1 MAVDETSLERIRK
14 ATFPAARRGYDKREV
29 EKFLNR
35 LADWLETGGGDQ
47 TRSDTVRRELER
59 VGQRTGAILAE
70 AEESARQIR
79 AEAEQEMAQ
88 LATDAATDADKVR
101 TEADTYAAEARA
113 GADGYSKETRAEA
126 DGYAQQTRT
135 EADGYDKQARAEA
148 DSYAEQARAEADGYA
163 QETRATADSAAEQA
177 RASGAHDA
185 QAAIDAADAHA
196 RRLVD
201 EGVLRRKDIE
211 SVIGDLAGRRDQA
224 ISGLETLRLAVDRA
238 IGEHK
243 PAGADP
249 FAPVEEF
256 PPLEG
261 DDAEN
266 VEDAANVEDAE
277 ALAVANAGEPD
288 AERADPEGFED
299 FEKEPAGDG
308 AEAETVVELEA
319 DAEPEAEAQNGDAED
334 TGDDGAKPAKKRRS
348 RARKTAASS
357 KGKR

>member
-14 ATFPAARRGYDKREV
+14 ATFPASRRGYDKREV

-70 AEESARQIR
+70 AEKSAEQIK
-79 AEAEQEMAQ
+79 AEAEQEMTQ
-88 LATDAATDADKVR
+88 LAADAATDADKVR
-101 TEADTYAAEARA
+101 ADADTYAAEARA
-113 GADGYSKETRAEA
+113 SADTYSKEKRAEA

-135 EADGYDKQARAEA
+135 EADGYAAQARAEVDGYSGQTRTEADGYAKQARAEA
-148 DSYAEQARAEADGYA
+148 DAYAH
-163 QETRATADSAAEQA
+163 ETRGEADSAAEQT
-177 RASGAHDA
+177 RTVGAQDA
-185 QAAIDAADAHA
+185 QAAIDAAQTHS

-201 EGVLRRKDIE
+201 EGVSRRKDIE

-224 ISGLETLRLAVDRA
+224 ISGLESLRLAVERA

-243 PAGADP
+243 PSGADP

-256 PPLEG
+256 PPIEG
-261 DDAEN
+261 QDPAS
-266 VEDAANVEDAE
+266 VEDEE
-277 ALAVANAGEPD
+277 TLAVANAD
-288 AERADPEGFED
+288 AEEDDP
-299 FEKEPAGDG
+299 
-308 AEAETVVELEA
+308 EA
-319 DAEPEAEAQNGDAED
+319 DAEASAEVDDPEA
-334 TGDDGAKPAKKRRS
+334 AK
-348 RARKTAASS
+348 TASS